1 METISELRNICQK
14 PKIESREAIGFNYHG
29 FMKRCELRISIY
41 FTWIFLRLGISANTV
56 TILSFIFCIIGGFLL
71 SSRSIWIV
79 VLGIVFFYIYSL
91 LDHSDGDIAR
101 YNKQSSI
108 LGTFLDWYVHLLR
121 DAAMFTGLAIG
132 SFADQPSV
140 FIIIC
145 GFLSVLTPIFD
156 KSVVGCGW
164 TVISWNRLERM
175 QKGAEIIDNPEGL
188 DLNSDTATITDEQGR
203 KSISF
208 IMILVRKLWRIAI
221 SIFQHH
227 WSPLVLIILAIIQI
241 LINAIVSISLD
252 FRHILIIYTGLFGP
266 IYVCIRLCRVIKN
279 NVFEDRYKLLFSKR
293 KDVNVRDYFF
303 Y

>member
-1 METISELRNICQK
+1 MESIRELRNICQK
-14 PKIESREAIGFNYHG
+14 PKIESREAIGYNYHS
-29 FMKRCELRISIY
+29 FKKRCDLKISIY
-41 FTWIFLRLGISANTV
+41 FTWIFLRFGISANTV
-56 TILSFIFCIIGGFLL
+56 TILSCIVCIIGGFLL

-79 VLGIVFFYIYSL
+79 ILGIAFFYIYSL

-101 YNKQSSI
+101 YSKQSSI

-132 SFADQPSV
+132 SVADQPSV

-175 QKGAEIIDNPEGL
+175 QKGAGIIDNLEGF
-188 DLNSDTATITDEQGR
+188 DLNNNTATITDEQGK
-203 KSISF
+203 KSINF
-208 IMILVRKLWRIAI
+208 IMILVRRLWRIAI

-227 WSPLVLIILAIIQI
+227 WSPLVLIILAITQI
-241 LINAIVSISLD
+241 LINAIVSISFD
-252 FRHILIIYTGLFGP
+252 FRPILVFYTGLFGP

-279 NVFEDRYKLLFSKR
+279 NTFENRYKLLFSKR
-293 KDVNVRDYFF
+293 NDVHVRDYFF

>member
-1 METISELRNICQK
+1 MESISELRNICQK
-14 PKIESREAIGFNYHG
+14 PKVESREAIGFNYHG
-29 FMKRCELRISIY
+29 FKKRCDLKISIY

-56 TILSFIFCIIGGFLL
+56 TILSGIFCIIGGFLL
-71 SSRSIWIV
+71 CSRSIWIV

-91 LDHSDGDIAR
+91 LDHCDGDIAR
-101 YNKQSSI
+101 YNRKSSL
-108 LGTFLDWYVHLLR
+108 LGAFLDWYVHFLR

-175 QKGAEIIDNPEGL
+175 QKGTETIDNPEGH
-188 DLNSDTATITDEQGR
+188 DLNSDTATITEEQGK
-203 KSISF
+203 KSINF
-208 IMILVRKLWRIAI
+208 IMMLVRRLWRIAI

-227 WSPLVLIILAIIQI
+227 WSPLVLIILAITQI
-241 LINAIVSISLD
+241 IINAIVSISFD
-252 FRHILIIYTGLFGP
+252 FRHILIVYTGLIGP
-266 IYVCIRLCRVIKN
+266 IYVCSRLWRVIKS

-293 KDVNVRDYFF
+293 NDINVRDHFF

>member
-1 METISELRNICQK
+1 MESIHELRNICQK

-29 FMKRCELRISIY
+29 FKKQCDLKVSIY

-56 TILSFIFCIIGGFLL
+56 TILSGIFCIIGGFLL
-71 SSRSIWIV
+71 CSRSIWIV

-91 LDHSDGDIAR
+91 LDHCDGDIAR
-101 YNKQSSI
+101 YNKKSSL
-108 LGTFLDWYVHLLR
+108 LGFFLDWYVHYLR

-175 QKGAEIIDNPEGL
+175 QKGAGIIDNLEGF
-188 DLNSDTATITDEQGR
+188 DLNNNTATITDEQGK

-208 IMILVRKLWRIAI
+208 IMILVRRLWRIAI
-221 SIFQHH
+221 SIFQHQ
-227 WSPLVLIILAIIQI
+227 WSPLVLIILAITQI
-241 LINAIVSISLD
+241 LINAIVSISFD
-252 FRHILIIYTGLFGP
+252 FRPILVFYTGLFGP

-279 NVFEDRYKLLFSKR
+279 NAFEDRYKLLFSKR
-293 KDVNVRDYFF
+293 NEVSVRDYFF

>member
-1 METISELRNICQK
+1 MESIPELRNICQK

-29 FMKRCELRISIY
+29 FKKQCDLKVSIY

-56 TILSFIFCIIGGFLL
+56 TILSGIFCIIGGFLL
-71 SSRSIWIV
+71 CSRSIWIV

-91 LDHSDGDIAR
+91 LDHCDGDIAR
-101 YNKQSSI
+101 YNKKSSL
-108 LGTFLDWYVHLLR
+108 LGFFLDWYVHYLR

-145 GFLSVLTPIFD
+145 GLLSVLTPIFD

-164 TVISWNRLERM
+164 TVISWTRLEGM
-175 QKGAEIIDNPEGL
+175 QKGTETIDNLEGL
-188 DLNSDTATITDEQGR
+188 DLNSDAALITEEQGE
-203 KSISF
+203 KSINL

-227 WSPLVLIILAIIQI
+227 WSPFVLIILAIAQI
-241 LINAIVSISLD
+241 LINATVSISFD
-252 FRHILIIYTGLFGP
+252 FRPILIFYAGLLGP
-266 IYVCIRLCRVIKN
+266 IYVCIKLYRAIKN

-293 KDVNVRDYFF
+293 NDINVRDYFF

>member
-1 METISELRNICQK
+1 MECISELRNICQK
-14 PKIESREAIGFNYHG
+14 PKVESREAIGFNYHG
-29 FMKRCELRISIY
+29 FKKRCDLKISIY
-41 FTWIFLRLGISANTV
+41 FTWIFLRLGISANSV
-56 TILSFIFCIIGGFLL
+56 TILSGIFCIIGGILL

-79 VLGIVFFYIYSL
+79 ILGIAFFYIYSL

-108 LGTFLDWYVHLLR
+108 LGAFLDWYVHLLR

-132 SFADQPSV
+132 SFADKPSV

-145 GFLSVLTPIFD
+145 GFLSVLSPIFD

-188 DLNSDTATITDEQGR
+188 DLNSDAALITEEQGE
-203 KSISF
+203 KSINF
-208 IMILVRKLWRIAI
+208 IMILVRRLWRIAV

-227 WSPLVLIILAIIQI
+227 WSPIVLIILAIAQI
-241 LINAIVSISLD
+241 LINAIVSISFD
-252 FRHILIIYTGLFGP
+252 FRPILIFYTGLLGP

-279 NVFEDRYKLLFSKR
+279 NAFEDRYKLLFSK
-293 KDVNVRDYFF
+293 KNDVHERDYFF